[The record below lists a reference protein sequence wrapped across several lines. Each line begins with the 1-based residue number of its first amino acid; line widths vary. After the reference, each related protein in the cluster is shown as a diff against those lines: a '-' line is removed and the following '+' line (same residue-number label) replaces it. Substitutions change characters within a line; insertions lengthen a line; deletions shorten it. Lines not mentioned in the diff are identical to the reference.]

1 MYGMIKMAIEIDM
14 KMFNELLQIQKE
26 RKLAM
31 DELSLAL
38 GYDVSFSDEEVQK
51 FAMEEYEKYI
61 NKKINE
67 EVKIWMKSAFS

>member
-1 MYGMIKMAIEIDM
+1 MAIEIDM
-14 KMFNELLQIQKE
+14 KVFNELLQIQKE

-38 GYDVSFSDEEVQK
+38 GYDISFSDDEVNR

-61 NKKINE
+61 NKQINE
-67 EVKIWMKSAFS
+67 EVKKWMKSLYS

>member
-1 MYGMIKMAIEIDM
+1 MAIEIDM
-14 KMFNELLQIQKE
+14 KVFNELLQIQKE

-38 GYDVSFSDEEVQK
+38 GYDVSFSDDEVKQ

-61 NKKINE
+61 NKQINE
-67 EVKIWMKSAFS
+67 EVQKWMKSL

>member
-1 MYGMIKMAIEIDM
+1 MAIKIDM
-14 KMFNELLQIQKE
+14 KVFNELLQIQKE

-38 GYDVSFSDEEVQK
+38 GYDVSFSDDEVKQ

-61 NKKINE
+61 NKQINE
-67 EVKIWMKSAFS
+67 EVQKWMKSLYS

>member
-1 MYGMIKMAIEIDM
+1 MAIEIDM
-14 KMFNELLQIQKE
+14 KVFNELLQIQKE

-38 GYDVSFSDEEVQK
+38 GYDVSFSDDEVKQ

-61 NKKINE
+61 NKQINE
-67 EVKIWMKSAFS
+67 EVQKWMKSLYS

>member
-1 MYGMIKMAIEIDM
+1 MAIKIDM
-14 KMFNELLQIQKE
+14 KVFNELLQIQKE

-38 GYDVSFSDEEVQK
+38 GFDVSFSDEEVQQ

-61 NKKINE
+61 NKQINE
-67 EVKIWMKSAFS
+67 EVKKWMKSLYS